1 MGRERDSTEEQRE
14 GTSPMYKVLRVGRR
28 GTMDGEGSLESSQ
41 SGDVTDLRG
50 LEGWHVLH

>member
-28 GTMDGEGSLESSQ
+28 GTMDGEGSLERSQ